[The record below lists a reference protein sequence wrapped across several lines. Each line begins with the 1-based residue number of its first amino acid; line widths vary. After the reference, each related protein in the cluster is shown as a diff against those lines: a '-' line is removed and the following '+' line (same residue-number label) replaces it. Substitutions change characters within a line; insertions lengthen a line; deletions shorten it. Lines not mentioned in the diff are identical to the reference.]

1 MKMSSQKNLLDTLNH
16 KQPER
21 MVVDFGSTAV
31 TGIHALVVEKLREHF
46 GLEKRPVIVDEPYQ
60 MLAHVEEDLREA
72 MGVDVVG
79 LYGPE
84 NMFGHRQE
92 RWKQWRTPWGQ
103 VVMVPGDFNVST
115 DDKGDILMYPGGDTS
130 VPHSAKMPKAAYFF
144 DAVNRQ
150 EPIDENKLDPADNL
164 EEFSL
169 WTEAD
174 KSHWQREAAKVKDKG
189 TGVVASFGGT
199 AIGDIALVPAM
210 NMKTTR
216 GIRNVSDWY
225 MSTLMRPDYL
235 HEVFEKQTDIALQNL
250 AMAKEATG
258 DVVDVVFICG
268 TDFGTQDS
276 SFCSLETYDE
286 LYAPYYRKMNDW
298 IHTHTHWKTF
308 KHSCGA
314 VEPFMEHFI
323 NSGFDIINPVQI
335 NAAGMDP
342 VLLKGK
348 YGSRLT
354 FWGGGVDTQKVLPFG
369 TPDEVKTHVLKEC
382 EILATGGGFVFNTV
396 HNIQANVPL
405 QNVLAMLEA
414 IREFNS

>member
-1 MKMSSQKNLLDTLNH
+1 MTKQKNLVDTLNH

-21 MVVDFGSTAV
+21 LVVDFGSTAV
-31 TGIHALVVEKLREHF
+31 TGIHALIVEKLREHF
-46 GLEKRPVIVDEPYQ
+46 GLEKKPVIVNEPYQ
-60 MLAHVEEDLREA
+60 MLGLVEEDLQEA
-72 MGVDVVG
+72 LGVDVVG

-92 RWKQWRTPWGQ
+92 AWKEWRTPWNQ
-103 VVMVPGDFNVST
+103 IVMVPGDFNVRI
-115 DDKGDILMYPGGDTS
+115 DDKGDVLMYPQGDTS
-130 VPHSAKMPKAAYFF
+130 VPPSAKMPKAAYFF
-144 DAVNRQ
+144 DALKRQ
-150 EPIDENKLDPADNL
+150 EPIDDSRLDPADNL

-169 WTEAD
+169 WSESDRDHWRKEAL
-174 KSHWQREAAKVKDKG
+174 RMKDSGKG
-189 TGVVASFGGT
+189 IVASFGGT
-199 AIGDIALVPAM
+199 AVGDIALVPAM
-210 NMKTTR
+210 NMKATK
-216 GIRNVSDWY
+216 GIRDVSDWY

-235 HEVFEKQTDIALQNL
+235 HEVFDKQTDIALQNL

-298 IHTHTHWKTF
+298 IHANTDWKTF

-323 NSGFDIINPVQI
+323 ESGFDIINPVQI
-335 NAAGMDP
+335 NAKGMNP
-342 VLLKGK
+342 LLLKEK

-354 FWGGGVDTQKVLPFG
+354 FWGGGIDTQKVLPFG
-369 TPDEVKTHVLKEC
+369 TPEEVKAHVLKEC
-382 EILATGGGFVFNTV
+382 EIFSPGGGFVFNTV

-405 QNVLAMLEA
+405 PNVLAMLEA
-414 IREFNS
+414 VRQFGS